1 MATLIGTK
9 GNDHILGTP
18 GEFNVIFGDPYTE
31 GNLAGID
38 DNDQVLDAG
47 RGGNDRLDGRG
58 GAGNTI
64 IGDAGLMSGTAR
76 GGNDQIFGGGDFNF
90 LSGNSDSD
98 MSGGA
103 RGGNDHIEGG
113 DDFNFHHRRTWATI
127 CSTIAAAATTS

>member
-18 GEFNVIFGDPYTE
+18 REFNVIFGDPYTE
-31 GNLAGID
+31 GKSSGID

-58 GAGNTI
+58 GAANII

-76 GGNDQIFGGGDFNF
+76 GGNDRIF
-90 LSGNSDSD
+90 
-98 MSGGA
+98 
-103 RGGNDHIEGG
+103 GG
-113 DDFNFHHRRTWATI
+113 DDFDFLKRGLTPIATCPAARGAATI
-127 CSTIAAAATTS
+127 ISKAEAASIP